1 MAASPRLSQKSEI
14 MSNSTGGPAPVKPR
28 QMRVGFRTS
37 IITLFIAIV
46 LLVGLTLVYLSF
58 ARISAMTQTAA
69 TTFIAKVAQLGA
81 DRIDARFK
89 EVRDSL
95 EILAGL
101 PAVQSAELRDNTVL
115 YSLMA
120 SMLRNNPQLF
130 NLYVGYEDG
139 SFLEMDVI
147 ERAGATF
154 RTSLDAPEDT
164 AYRLFMIS
172 RTDSSQPPLV
182 TFLSENLIS
191 LAEVPGPTDYD
202 PRRRPWYGDAF
213 KGDGNVLTGPYVFFA
228 TGQPGYTLRLPLQE
242 GRRGVAAADILLNEA
257 EAMLIRQ
264 RLGKSGTAFLFN
276 DDDRIIAHPQMADL
290 MSARP
295 AGDGE
300 LPQIETVSLPGLS
313 QAIHTWR
320 GGGAAQQFF
329 DDREGRTYLA
339 AFEKIQTAGDANI
352 RLAVVAPLDEFYS
365 EIIAERRRLFIVAM
379 LFVAA
384 MLPIVLWIGAILARS
399 LRNLARQTDSIQRFE
414 LADHPP
420 VHSAIR
426 EIDDLGHSVSTMRTV
441 VRTFSSFVP
450 KRLVQQ
456 LVASGTPMQLGGT
469 RREITVLFTDVADF
483 TAKTEKA
490 DPTDVMVYTSRYF
503 AAMSETIMAH
513 QGTVD
518 KFIGDAV
525 MAIWNAPVDDPNHV
539 LNACAAVLA
548 CTRRNAALNREFETE
563 NWPAYQTRY
572 GLHVGDAVAGN
583 IGSADRMNY
592 TVLGATIN
600 LAARLEGLNK
610 NYGTSILVSEALK
623 ARAEPAFVFRSV
635 DRIKPKGFA
644 EAFTIYELRC
654 ERSATSEPE
663 TAFDREWE
671 HAYAAIQAGG
681 PAGLAMLANFLQTYP
696 DDGVARYH
704 ASQLRE
710 LVHAAS
716 A

>member
-1 MAASPRLSQKSEI
+1 MRTSDAETAATEH
-14 MSNSTGGPAPVKPR
+14 APT
-28 QMRVGFRTS
+28 MRVGFRTS
-37 IITLFIAIV
+37 IITLFVGIV

-81 DRIDARFK
+81 DRIDSRFK
-89 EVRDSL
+89 TVRDAL
-95 EILAGL
+95 EILSGL
-101 PAVQSAELRDNTVL
+101 PAVQSAELRDNDVL
-115 YSLMA
+115 NGLMA

-147 ERAGATF
+147 DRAGTTF
-154 RTSLDAPEDT
+154 RTGLNAPDDA
-164 AYRLFMIS
+164 AYRLFVIS
-172 RTDSSQPPLV
+172 RTGSPQPPLV
-182 TFLSENLIS
+182 TFLSENLIP
-191 LAEVPGPTDYD
+191 LAYVPGPTDYD
-202 PRRRPWYGDAF
+202 PRRRLWYRDAF
-213 KGDGNVLTGPYVFFA
+213 RNDGNLLTGPYLFFA
-228 TGQPGYTLRLPLQE
+228 TGQPGYTLRLPLKE
-242 GRRGVAAADILLNEA
+242 GRRGVVAGDILLNEA
-257 EAMLIRQ
+257 EAMLTRQ
-264 RLGKSGTAFLFN
+264 QLGKSGLAFLFD
-276 DDDRIIAHPQMADL
+276 DDDRIVAHPQMAEF
-290 MSARP
+290 MSEHP
-295 AGDGE
+295 AGNGE
-300 LPQIETVSLPGLS
+300 LPRIDAAGLPGLTS
-313 QAIHTWR
+313 AIRAWR
-320 GGGAAQQFF
+320 NGGPPQQFF
-329 DDREGRTYLA
+329 DDDKGRSFLA

-365 EIIAERRRLFIVAM
+365 EIIAERRRLFVLAL

-384 MLPIVLWIGAILARS
+384 MLPLALWMGAMLARS
-399 LRNLARQTDSIQRFE
+399 LRNLARETDRIQRFE
-414 LADHPP
+414 LADRPQL
-420 VHSAIR
+420 HSVIA
-426 EIDDLGHSVSTMRTV
+426 EIDDLGHSVFTMRNV
-441 VRTFSSFVP
+441 VKTFSSFVP

-456 LVASGTPMQLGGT
+456 IVSSGTPLALGGS
-469 RREITVLFTDVADF
+469 RREITVLFTDITDF

-490 DPTDVMVYTSRYF
+490 DPSDVMLFTSRYF

-539 LNACAAVLA
+539 RNACAAVMS
-548 CTRRNAALNREFETE
+548 CTRRVAALNRQFEQE
-563 NWPAYQTRY
+563 AWPPYQTRF

-600 LAARLEGLNK
+600 LAARLEALNK
-610 NYGTSILVSEALK
+610 TYGTQILVSEALK

-644 EAFTIYELRC
+644 EAFTIHELRC

-671 HAYAAIQAGG
+671 EVYAAIQAGE
-681 PAGLAMLANFLQTYP
+681 PAGLAMLATFLQRYP
-696 DDGVARYH
+696 HDTVARYH
-704 ASQLRE
+704 ASQLRG
-710 LVHAAS
+710 LVRAAS

>member
-1 MAASPRLSQKSEI
+1 MPRSLSRH
-14 MSNSTGGPAPVKPR
+14 G
-28 QMRVGFRTS
+28 RVGFRAS
-37 IITLFIAIV
+37 IITLFVAIV

-58 ARISAMTQTAA
+58 ARISSMTQTAA

-89 EVRDSL
+89 TVRDAL
-95 EILAGL
+95 EILGGL
-101 PAVQSAELRDNTVL
+101 PAVQTAELRDNAVL
-115 YSLMA
+115 NGLMA

-147 ERAGATF
+147 DRAGTTF
-154 RTSLDAPEDT
+154 RTGLNAPEDA
-164 AYRLFMIS
+164 AYRLFVIS
-172 RTDSSQPPLV
+172 RTGSQLPPTV
-182 TFLSENLIS
+182 TFLSENLIP
-191 LAEVPGPTDYD
+191 LADVPGPADYD
-202 PRRRPWYGDAF
+202 PRRRPWYREAF
-213 KGDGNVLTGPYVFFA
+213 KDDGNLLTGPYVFFA
-228 TGQPGYTLRLPLQE
+228 TGQPGYTLRLPLKE
-242 GRRGVAAADILLNEA
+242 GRRGVVAGDILLNEA
-257 EAMLIRQ
+257 EAMLTRQ
-264 RLGKSGTAFLFN
+264 RLGQSGRAFLFN
-276 DDDRIIAHPQMADL
+276 DDDRIVAHPQMAEF

-295 AGDGE
+295 AGNGE
-300 LPQIETVSLPGLS
+300 LPRIADVGPAGLS
-313 QAIHTWR
+313 QAISAWR
-320 GGGAAQQFF
+320 GGGPAQQFF
-329 DDREGRTYLA
+329 DDPDGRTYLA

-352 RLAVVAPLDEFYS
+352 RLAVLAPLDEFFS
-365 EIIAERRRLFIVAM
+365 EVIAERRRLFVVAM

-384 MLPIVLWIGAILARS
+384 TVPLVFWLGAILARS
-399 LRNLARQTDSIQRFE
+399 LRDLARQTDSIQRFE
-414 LADHPP
+414 LDDHPRLR
-420 VHSAIR
+420 SSIR
-426 EIDDLGHSVSTMRTV
+426 EIDDLGQSVFTMRTV
-441 VRTFSSFVP
+441 VKNFSSFVP

-456 LVASGTPMQLGGT
+456 LVSSGAALKLGGT
-469 RREITVLFTDVADF
+469 RREITVLFTDVTDF

-490 DPTDVMVYTSRYF
+490 DPTDVMLFTSRYF

-548 CTRRNAALNREFETE
+548 CTRRVATLNRQFEQE
-563 NWPAYQTRY
+563 SWPSYQTRF

-583 IGSADRMNY
+583 IGSSDRMNY

-600 LAARLEGLNK
+600 LAARLEALNK
-610 NYGTSILVSEALK
+610 SYGTTILVSEALK

-671 HAYAAIQAGG
+671 ETYAAIHAGQPVG
-681 PAGLAMLANFLQTYP
+681 RTLLASFLQKYP
-696 DDGVARYH
+696 DDSVARYH
-704 ASQLRE
+704 AAQLRE
-710 LVHAAS
+710 LVQAAS

>member
-1 MAASPRLSQKSEI
+1 MNTSAAGSARKKAMRP
-14 MSNSTGGPAPVKPR
+14 
-28 QMRVGFRTS
+28 MRVGFRTS

-46 LLVGLTLVYLSF
+46 LFVGLTLVYLSF
-58 ARISAMTQTAA
+58 ARVSAMTQTAA

-89 EVRDSL
+89 TVRDAL
-95 EILAGL
+95 EVLAGL
-101 PAVQSAELRDNTVL
+101 PAVQEAELRDNTVL

-147 ERAGATF
+147 DRAGATF
-154 RTSLDAPEDT
+154 RTSLDAPDDA
-164 AYRLFMIS
+164 AYRLFIIS
-172 RTDSSQPPLV
+172 RTGAPQPPRVIL
-182 TFLSENLIS
+182 LSENLIPLS
-191 LAEVPGPTDYD
+191 DVPGPTNYD

-213 KGDGNVLTGPYVFFA
+213 KDDGNLLTGPYVFFA
-228 TGQPGYTLRLPLQE
+228 SGQPGYTLRLPLRE
-242 GRRGVAAADILLNEA
+242 GRRGVVAGDILLNEA
-257 EAMLIRQ
+257 EAMLLRQ
-264 RLGKSGTAFLFN
+264 RLGKSGLAFLFN
-276 DDDRIIAHPQMADL
+276 DDDRIIAHPQMADF
-290 MSARP
+290 MSVQP
-295 AGDGE
+295 AGE
-300 LPQIETVSLPGLS
+300 LPRTDVVGLPGLS
-313 QAIHTWR
+313 EAIHAWR

-329 DDREGRTYLA
+329 DDAEGRTYLA
-339 AFEKIQTAGDANI
+339 AFEKIQTAGDANV
-352 RLAVVAPLDEFYS
+352 RLAVVAPLDEFFS
-365 EIIAERRRLFIVAM
+365 EIISERRRLFIVAM

-384 MLPIVLWIGAILARS
+384 TVPFVLWIGAILARS
-399 LRNLARQTDSIQRFE
+399 LRNLARETDRIQHFE
-414 LADHPP
+414 LSDRPP
-420 VHSAIR
+420 LHSAIR
-426 EIDDLGHSVSTMRTV
+426 EIDDLGRSLFTMRTV
-441 VRTFSSFVP
+441 VKTFSSFVP

-456 LVASGTPMQLGGT
+456 LVESGTPMQLGGS

-539 LNACAAVLA
+539 LNACCAVLA
-548 CTRRNAALNREFETE
+548 CMRRNAALNKQFVKE
-563 NWPAYQTRY
+563 NWPPYQTRF

-583 IGSADRMNY
+583 IGSSDRMNY

-623 ARAEPAFVFRSV
+623 RRAEPAFVFRSV

-663 TAFDREWE
+663 TAFDQQWE
-671 HAYAAIQAGG
+671 EVYAEIQAGSV
-681 PAGLAMLANFLQTYP
+681 AGLAMLASFLQKYP

-704 ASQLRE
+704 ASRMPE
-710 LVHAAS
+710 MVRAAS

>member
-1 MAASPRLSQKSEI
+1 MAGQPALVQEGETMSHETAGTAVKSPRQL
-14 MSNSTGGPAPVKPR
+14 
-28 QMRVGFRTS
+28 RVGFRTS
-37 IITLFIAIV
+37 IITLFVAIV

-58 ARISAMTQTAA
+58 ARITAMTQTAA

-147 ERAGATF
+147 DRANATF
-154 RTSLDAPEDT
+154 RTGLGAPEDA
-164 AYRLFMIS
+164 AYRLFLIS

-182 TFLSENLIS
+182 IFLSENLIP

-202 PRRRPWYGDAF
+202 PRRRPWYRDAF
-213 KGDGNVLTGPYVFFA
+213 KDDGNVLTGPYVFFA
-228 TGQPGYTLRLPLQE
+228 TGQPGYTLRLPLHE
-242 GRRGVAAADILLNEA
+242 GRRGVVAGDILLNEA
-257 EAMLIRQ
+257 ESMLIRQ
-264 RLGKSGTAFLFN
+264 RLGKSGRAFLFN
-276 DDDRIIAHPQMADL
+276 DDDRIIAHPHMADL

-295 AGDGE
+295 AGNGE
-300 LPQIETVSLPGLS
+300 LPPVADVSLPGLT
-313 QAIHTWR
+313 QAIGAWR

-329 DDREGRTYLA
+329 DDHEGRTYLA
-339 AFEKIQTAGDANI
+339 AFEKIQTAGNANI
-352 RLAVVAPLDEFYS
+352 RLAVVAPLDEFFS
-365 EIIAERRRLFIVAM
+365 EIISERRRLFIVAM

-384 MLPIVLWIGAILARS
+384 MVPLVLWIGAILARS
-399 LRNLARQTDSIQRFE
+399 LRNLARETDSIQRFE

-441 VRTFSSFVP
+441 VRTFSSFIP

-456 LVASGTPMQLGGT
+456 LVASGTAIELGGT
-469 RREITVLFTDVADF
+469 RREITALFTDVADF

-548 CTRRNAALNREFETE
+548 CTRRNAALNKQFEKE
-563 NWPAYQTRY
+563 NWPPYFTRY

-592 TVLGATIN
+592 TVLGATVN

-635 DRIKPKGFA
+635 DCIKPKGFA

-671 HAYAAIQAGG
+671 DVFAAIQSASPTG
-681 PAGLAMLANFLQTYP
+681 PAMLASFQQKYP

-710 LVHAAS
+710 IVRVAS

>member
-1 MAASPRLSQKSEI
+1 MAVSPRLSQKSEI

-89 EVRDSL
+89 TVRDSL
-95 EILAGL
+95 EVLAGL

-182 TFLSENLIS
+182 TFLSENLIP

-264 RLGKSGTAFLFN
+264 RLGKSGIAFLFN

-414 LADHPP
+414 LADHPRFIRRSARSTTSATRSPPCARWCGPSP
-420 VHSAIR
+420 VSSRSGWCSSWSHPARRCSSAAR
-426 EIDDLGHSVSTMRTV
+426 GARSRCCSPTSPTSPPRPRRPT
-441 VRTFSSFVP
+441 RPTSWS
-450 KRLVQQ
+450 
-456 LVASGTPMQLGGT
+456 T
-469 RREITVLFTDVADF
+469 RRAISRPCPRRSW
-483 TAKTEKA
+483 
-490 DPTDVMVYTSRYF
+490 PTR
-503 AAMSETIMAH
+503 
-513 QGTVD
+513 
-518 KFIGDAV
+518 
-525 MAIWNAPVDDPNHV
+525 
-539 LNACAAVLA
+539 
-548 CTRRNAALNREFETE
+548 
-563 NWPAYQTRY
+563 
-572 GLHVGDAVAGN
+572 
-583 IGSADRMNY
+583 
-592 TVLGATIN
+592 
-600 LAARLEGLNK
+600 ARWTN
-610 NYGTSILVSEALK
+610 S
-623 ARAEPAFVFRSV
+623 
-635 DRIKPKGFA
+635 
-644 EAFTIYELRC
+644 
-654 ERSATSEPE
+654 SAT
-663 TAFDREWE
+663 R
-671 HAYAAIQAGG
+671 
-681 PAGLAMLANFLQTYP
+681 
-696 DDGVARYH
+696 
-704 ASQLRE
+704 
-710 LVHAAS
+710 
-716 A
+716 

>member
-1 MAASPRLSQKSEI
+1 MNSETTEPAA
-14 MSNSTGGPAPVKPR
+14 KPTR
-28 QMRVGFRTS
+28 PMRVGFRTS
-37 IITLFIAIV
+37 IITLFVAIV
-46 LLVGLTLVYLSF
+46 LFVGLTLVYLSF

-81 DRIDARFK
+81 DRIDSRFK
-89 EVRDSL
+89 TVRDSL
-95 EILAGL
+95 EVLAGL
-101 PAVQSAELRDNTVL
+101 PAVQSAELRDNATL

-147 ERAGATF
+147 DRAGATF
-154 RTSLDAPEDT
+154 RTGLDAPED
-164 AYRLFMIS
+164 AVYRLFTIS
-172 RTDSSQPPLV
+172 QGGSQPPRV
-182 TFLSENLIS
+182 TFLSENLIP
-191 LAEVPGPTDYD
+191 LAEVPGPTNYD
-202 PRRRPWYGDAF
+202 PRQRPWYRDAF
-213 KGDGNVLTGPYVFFA
+213 KDDGNVLTGPYVFFA
-228 TGQPGYTLRLPLQE
+228 TGQPGYTLRLPLKE
-242 GRRGVAAADILLNEA
+242 GRRGVVAGDILLDEA
-257 EAMLIRQ
+257 GEMLIRQ
-264 RLGKSGTAFLFN
+264 RLGKSGLAFLFN
-276 DDDRIIAHPQMADL
+276 DDDRIIAHPKMAEL
-290 MSARP
+290 MSAHP
-295 AGDGE
+295 AGNGE
-300 LPQIETVSLPGLS
+300 LPRITDVSLPGLS
-313 QAIHTWR
+313 QAIGVWR

-329 DDREGRTYLA
+329 DDDAGRTYLA

-352 RLAVVAPLDEFYS
+352 RLAVVAPLDEFFS
-365 EIIAERRRLFIVAM
+365 EIISERRRLFIIAM

-384 MLPIVLWIGAILARS
+384 TVPLVLWIGAILARS
-399 LRNLARQTDSIQRFE
+399 LRNLARQTDSLQRFE

-420 VHSAIR
+420 VHSTIR
-426 EIDDLGHSVSTMRTV
+426 EIDELGRSVSTMRTV

-456 LVASGTPMQLGGT
+456 LVASGTPMQLGGA
-469 RREITVLFTDVADF
+469 RREITVLFTDIADF

-490 DPTDVMVYTSRYF
+490 DPTDVMVFTSRYF

-525 MAIWNAPVDDPNHV
+525 MAIWNAPIDDPNHV
-539 LNACAAVLA
+539 RNACAAVLA
-548 CTRRNAALNREFETE
+548 CTRRNAALNRQFEKE
-563 NWPAYQTRY
+563 NWPPYHTRF
-572 GLHVGDAVAGN
+572 GLHVGDAVVGN

-592 TVLGATIN
+592 TALGATIN

-623 ARAEPAFVFRSV
+623 ERAEPAFVFRSV
-635 DRIKPKGFA
+635 DRIKPKGFV

-654 ERSATSEPE
+654 ERSTTSEPE

-671 HAYAAIQAGG
+671 DAYAAIQAGG
-681 PAGLAMLANFLQTYP
+681 PAAVAKLTAFMQKYP

-704 ASQLRE
+704 ASSTMRDMAQ
-710 LVHAAS
+710 AAS